1 MDFLMFTYDSISYG
15 MCLLGLS
22 ARIMAMGFPEIRYPQ
37 LPWFIKFPSIAIF
50 GDHTLDDAAA
60 PQGPLPAGCAIF
72 ATNQ

>member
-1 MDFLMFTYDSISYG
+1 
-15 MCLLGLS
+15 
-22 ARIMAMGFPEIRYPQ
+22 MAMGFPEIRYPQ